1 MATLDGAHSRT
12 QKKVKQRP
20 NPLFTDALSPLS
32 LDICARFPTELH
44 DYIIDHL
51 HRDKRAL
58 LTCSLVCSAWS
69 ASSRYHLFQNAST
82 IHVHR
87 GNLLR
92 FCELLSTQRLNSYIG
107 RLHLDSHLLDDRFAA
122 EGPNADIFQFNSDLH
137 RFTGL
142 PCLKYLRLDYHHDG
156 LLPPFFAAVAQN
168 FPTLTDL
175 EFTSMHFNSF
185 SQFLQIM
192 DSLPLLRRL
201 SLAGVVWYD
210 HNGRFESND
219 NPPTTMPYLSTN
231 LVDVVAACGHHDMI
245 ATLLWLPF
253 QPCIRRLVIGK
264 LNSAESAL
272 FSDALRVLGPGLE
285 HLIVHGAASTH
296 VPDLSPATALR
307 TFEITDIQC
316 LPTSNP
322 ADLEWV
328 STLLSQLKS
337 PTLERIV
344 LIVDLRERAGLDLLD
359 WPRIAELL
367 AGISSLRRVEFS
379 LSYHKNWAAKAI
391 AERLSPRT
399 YALRVRHWE
408 GRYRYSLASF
418 DS

>member
-1 MATLDGAHSRT
+1 MTTPDGGHSRT
-12 QKKVKQRP
+12 QKKVKHRP
-20 NPLFTDALSPLS
+20 NPLFSNSLSPLS

-58 LTCSLVCSAWS
+58 LACSLVCSAWS

-92 FCELLSTQRLNSYIG
+92 FCELLSTQRLNAYIG
-107 RLHLDSHLLDDRFAA
+107 RLHLDSHLIDDRFDA
-122 EGPNADIFQFNSDLH
+122 ESNPDRLQFSYDLH
-137 RFTGL
+137 RFPGL
-142 PCLKYLRLDYHHDG
+142 PCLKYLRLNYHHDG
-156 LLPPFFAAVAQN
+156 LLPSFFSAISQN
-168 FPTLTDL
+168 LSTITDL

-185 SQFLQIM
+185 SQFLQIV
-192 DSLPLLRRL
+192 DLLPLLRRV
-201 SLAGVVWYD
+201 SLVGVLWYD
-210 HNGRFESND
+210 DEGPSNSND
-219 NPPTTMPYLSTN
+219 DAPTPVYLATN
-231 LVDVVAACGHHDMI
+231 VVDVVVACAHTNPSP
-245 ATLLWLPF
+245 TLRWLPF
-253 QPCIRRLVIGK
+253 QRCIRRLSMGK
-264 LNSAESAL
+264 LDSADSAL
-272 FSDALRVLGPGLE
+272 FSDALRVLGPRLE
-285 HLIVHGAASTH
+285 HLIVHDAHNIH
-296 VPDLSPATALR
+296 VPDLSPATALH
-307 TFEITDIQC
+307 TFEINAIQC
-316 LPTSNP
+316 LLASTP

-328 STLLSQLKS
+328 PTLLSRLKS

-344 LIVDLRERAGLDLLD
+344 LTVDLRERAELDLLD
-359 WPRIAELL
+359 WAAIAKIL
-367 AGISSLRRVEFS
+367 AGISSLRLVEFS
-379 LSYHKNWAAKAI
+379 VSYHKNWAAKVI